1 MYSNVEEKVRSKY
14 HIKDEEVIRA
24 YDRKKIAPESAACLN
39 PYREWIGAQIRGDFY
54 GYVNPGNPLEAA
66 KMAYRDGAVSH
77 IKNGIYGEM
86 YVAALISLTAVSK
99 DMLWNCSEA
108 LKQIPPKSRIAEDIN
123 IILNKYREKAS
134 YESVIQYIHQKYNQK
149 DFFDWCY
156 VNPNAMIVT
165 AGILWFSDQ
174 FGEAIIQTVLAG
186 FDTDC
191 NGRF

>member
-1 MYSNVEEKVRSKY
+1 MKNILIIGSLNMDFVVNM
-14 HIKDEEVIRA
+14 
-24 YDRKKIAPESAACLN
+24 DRLPLVGQTVFAPESAAYLN

-123 IILNKYREKAS
+123 IILSKYREKQS
-134 YESVIQYIHQKYNQK
+134 YRQY
-149 DFFDWCY
+149 
-156 VNPNAMIVT
+156 
-165 AGILWFSDQ
+165 
-174 FGEAIIQTVLAG
+174 
-186 FDTDC
+186 
-191 NGRF
+191 